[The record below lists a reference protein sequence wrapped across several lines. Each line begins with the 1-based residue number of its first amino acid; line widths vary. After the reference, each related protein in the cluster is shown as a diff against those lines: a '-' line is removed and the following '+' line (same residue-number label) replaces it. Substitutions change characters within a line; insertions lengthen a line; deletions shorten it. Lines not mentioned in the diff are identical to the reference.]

1 MKLKLFFIYILL
13 SFICTELSAQTRV
26 NHGCYWPPYSPSRTV
41 DSFPRHRD
49 STSEDWWYNIAV
61 VPPTHATYDT
71 GGRYICAGYS
81 MFDDI
86 GTGSIYTN
94 DPCNQ
99 YSPNTFSPP
108 SDSSNFGL
116 PDMRHMNACGT
127 IGLVNLTRTSS
138 GSNPYKWIYHY
149 GRGTIFSK
157 VIPTSDGGFLATGRS
172 SAFNLPYPSI
182 EFQFSNFQNPANA
195 PQPIYYQYPR
205 NVTGSP
211 PYGINAFQFT
221 SCPTAHSAMA
231 PAEETVNRV
240 IQKSHVC
247 LAKVD
252 SSGKL
257 VWMYKYGAV
266 PFDTAASGIIAYKN
280 SSMGTDLVEVPGG
293 YLLAGIMQNSILNGT
308 LGNHGVLMK
317 VDTDGKLIW
326 MKEYYDADSSRG
338 KFMAITLHNDSIAY
352 VVGERTLMASS
363 FDAGF
368 PYSSSYLN
376 GENFAHKE
384 HHQNTRFL
392 PFLKKINISTGV
404 QVWDF
409 PLETNTTLD
418 YKVRSVDIN
427 MNDDILVPVSTECF
441 LPFAAGEC
449 KNSYVSIITD
459 NGDSAT
465 SSTPK
470 VYFGPLR
477 AFDLDLGLGVQATD
491 DGGFVVVGTKK
502 PYNLLVN
509 KNYRA
514 SPFGSGYNMGGVS
527 QAYTETDGFVAKAN
541 SSGNI
546 EWTSI
551 FDNTTK
557 TPGGNFRSIGG
568 NPRNQANLDSF
579 MNHRAERSKRDIKRQ
594 ECFYAITT
602 SADGEIIIGGNMSA
616 NIDDSYMAMIDNTCN
631 LTLSNHLIQSL
642 VPVSGS
648 NRITN
653 MNNFIAST
661 INTGRTPGDTNEVAE
676 LIVNDRAQIKMT
688 AGEEITMYEGTDLN
702 LDMGDSTDIEASI
715 NSSHTCTAGPV
726 NAFNSYT
733 PSFSRSTTV
742 NNKKTLL
749 PVAVKPQLIASP
761 NPTTGLVTIKHP
773 TAIKQFEVF
782 DLYGKTVFKVR
793 TNGSGQTKVDFTNK
807 PAGMYFLR
815 MESMTEVI
823 KIVKQ

>member
-13 SFICTELSAQTRV
+13 SFICAEISAQTPV

-41 DSFPRHRD
+41 DSLPRHRD

-61 VPPTHATYDT
+61 VPPGHATYDT

-86 GTGSIYTN
+86 GTGLIYTN
-94 DPCNQ
+94 DPCNHP
-99 YSPNTFSPP
+99 YSTNSFLPP
-108 SDSSNFGL
+108 PDSANFGL

-138 GSNPYKWIYHY
+138 GSNPFKWIYHY

-182 EFQFSNFQNPANA
+182 EFQFSNFQNLANA

-205 NVTGSP
+205 NVTGST
-211 PYGINAFQFT
+211 YGINPFSFT
-221 SCPTAHSAMA
+221 SCPTAHSAMY
-231 PAEETVNRV
+231 PPEETAGRV
-240 IQKSHVC
+240 TVKSHAC

-257 VWMYKYGAV
+257 LWMYQYGAV

-280 SSMGTDLVEVPGG
+280 SSMGTDLVEIPGG
-293 YLLAGIMQNSILNGT
+293 YLMAGIMQNSVLNGT

-326 MKEYYDADSSRG
+326 MREYYDADSSRS
-338 KFMAITLHNDSIAY
+338 KFMAMSLKNDSIAY
-352 VVGERTLMASS
+352 VVGERTLMGSS
-363 FDAGF
+363 FDGGY

-376 GENFAHKE
+376 GENYAHKE
-384 HHQNTRFL
+384 HHQNSRFL
-392 PFLKKINISTGV
+392 PFLKKINISTGA

-409 PLETNTTLD
+409 ALETTTALD
-418 YKVRSVDIN
+418 HKVRSVDIN
-427 MNDDILVPVSTECF
+427 TNDDILVPVSTECF

-449 KNSYVSIITD
+449 KNSYVNVITD
-459 NGDSAT
+459 NGGSAT
-465 SSTPK
+465 STQK
-470 VYFGPLR
+470 VFFGPVR
-477 AFDLDLGLGVQATD
+477 AYDLDLGLGVKATT
-491 DGGFVVVGTKK
+491 DGGFIVVGTKK

-514 SPFGSGYNMGGVS
+514 SPFGSGYNMGSVS
-527 QAYTETDGFVAKAN
+527 QTYTETDGFVAKAN

-546 EWTSI
+546 EWTSL
-551 FDNTTK
+551 FDNTTR
-557 TPGGNFRSIGG
+557 TPGGNFRSNAG
-568 NPRNQANLDSF
+568 NPRDQVNLDSF
-579 MNHRAERSKRDIKRQ
+579 MNHRENRSKRDIKRQ

-631 LTLSNHLIQSL
+631 LTMSNHLIQSL
-642 VPVSGS
+642 VPVSGAD
-648 NRITN
+648 RITN
-653 MNNFIAST
+653 MNNFIATT
-661 INTGRTPGDTNEVAE
+661 INTGRTPGDTNEVAAF
-676 LIVNDRAQIKMT
+676 IVNDMAQIKIT
-688 AGEEITMYEGTDLN
+688 AGEEITMYEGTDL
-702 LDMGDSTDIEASI
+702 DDSTDIEASI

-733 PSFSRSTTV
+733 PSFSRNTFV
-742 NNKKTLL
+742 KDKKTLL
-749 PVAVKPQLIASP
+749 PVAVKPQVIASP
-761 NPTTGLVTIKHP
+761 NPTTGLITIKHP
-773 TAIKQFEVF
+773 AEIKYLEVF
-782 DLYGKTVFKVR
+782 DLYGKKIFEVR
-793 TNGSGQTKVDFTNK
+793 ANSSGQTKIDFTNTS
-807 PAGMYFLR
+807 AGMYL
-815 MESMTEVI
+815 I
-823 KIVKQ
+823 KIEGISQAIKIMKN